1 MLVFKCKMCGGNL
14 EVTED
19 QVLATCEYCGTQ
31 QTLPK
36 IDDEKKLALFNR
48 ANNLR
53 LKCEFDKAIGVY
65 ETIVAEFPEEAEAYW
80 GLVLCKY
87 GIEYVDDSNGKKV
100 PTCHRTLPTSIME
113 DTDFEQACENADI
126 TAKTVYREEAKAI
139 DKIQQKI
146 LDIALNEEPYDIF
159 ICYKETDDITGA
171 RTDDSAIAQDIYT
184 QLIKAGFKVF
194 FARDSLRD
202 VAGTEYEPYIYAAL
216 SSAKIM
222 LAIGTK
228 FEYYD
233 AVWVKNEW
241 SRFISMMA
249 EDSSKT
255 LIPCYKDMDAYDMPK
270 EFKNMQGLNMSEV
283 TFFGSLMANIE
294 RVATKKKEV
303 KVIKDSAD
311 KKTVMDMFKL
321 NEEKEKLMSQANAID
336 FNRKRSVLM
345 ILSGIFCILTGIFTV
360 PSLFN
365 VNVFYAI
372 FMAVVII
379 AVAIVCFNYKL
390 PTKKVIDERTK
401 QKEELLKQCE
411 ELQNKIDSIMK

>member
-1 MLVFKCKMCGGNL
+1 MAIFKCKMCGGAL

-19 QVLATCEYCGTQ
+19 EVLATCEYCGTQ

-65 ETIVAEFPEEAEAYW
+65 ETIVAEIPEEAEAYW

-87 GIEYVDDSNGKKV
+87 GIEYVDDANGKKV
-100 PTCHRTLPTSIME
+100 PTCHRTLPVSIME
-113 DTDFEQACENADI
+113 DADFEQACVNADI
-126 TAKTVYREEAKAI
+126 TAKVVYREEAKSI
-139 DKIQQKI
+139 DKIQLKI

-159 ICYKETDDITGA
+159 ICYKETDDVTGA
-171 RTDDSAIAQDIYT
+171 RTEDSSIAQDIYT
-184 QLIKAGFKVF
+184 QLIKVGFKVF

-228 FEYYD
+228 YDYYD

-270 EFKNMQGLNMSEV
+270 EFKNMQALDMGEV
-283 TFFGSLMANIE
+283 TFFGSLMSNIE
-294 RVATKKKEV
+294 RVATKKKDI
-303 KVIKDSAD
+303 KVIKGTAD
-311 KKTVMDMFKL
+311 EEAVRDALNDIVYQKAIEKIQSENFDEAIEDLTTILDWKNSKAL
-321 NEEKEKLMSQANAID
+321 IDECKEKIKENEEKKSKKQVKAAFIIGGVCLAIY
-336 FNRKRSVLM
+336 VLN
-345 ILSGIFCILTGIFTV
+345 F
-360 PSLFN
+360 LFDN
-365 VNVFYAI
+365 F
-372 FMAVVII
+372 
-379 AVAIVCFNYKL
+379 L
-390 PTKKVIDERTK
+390 
-401 QKEELLKQCE
+401 
-411 ELQNKIDSIMK
+411 